1 MLFKILRELEDI
13 ILILHDNEQS
23 QFEFL
28 IPGIILKLRE
38 YFTDISRR
46 EVLAL
51 QSVVGG
57 WGGFGSPGQ
66 VLEPL
71 ILTTLIDQRCSLFDR
86 NITYEGD
93 LSLTQLRGVSHVQQE
108 VKEAKLLNLERRK
121 ALILR
126 RTSQQLFPKQ
136 VTVVRI

>member
-46 EVLAL
+46 EV
-51 QSVVGG
+51 
-57 WGGFGSPGQ
+57 
-66 VLEPL
+66 
-71 ILTTLIDQRCSLFDR
+71 
-86 NITYEGD
+86 
-93 LSLTQLRGVSHVQQE
+93 
-108 VKEAKLLNLERRK
+108 
-121 ALILR
+121 
-126 RTSQQLFPKQ
+126 
-136 VTVVRI
+136 